1 MCLRHTAGKFNNGKR
16 AVELL
21 DSELEHLYKR
31 NNMDESKRT
40 IEVRSGGAFPTV
52 GLGTW
57 KIPDEV
63 LPTLIPDAVAMGY
76 RHFDCA
82 CDYGNEV
89 AVGKGI
95 GQALSGGQ
103 VNRDD
108 LWITSKL
115 WNTYHHPD
123 HVRAACERS
132 LLDLGIDELDLY
144 LIHFPVTLAYVP
156 FEARYPPGWFFD
168 PDAENP
174 AMKHVDVPYADTYG
188 AMEKLVDDGLVK
200 RIGVCNLATAMLR
213 DIRAYARIQ
222 PAVNQV
228 EMHPYLSQQRLLRY
242 CQEDD
247 ITVTAFSP
255 FGASSYVPLSMAE
268 AGESLFDDEVMKE
281 IAGTYRKTIGQIALR
296 WAVQRGTVAIPKTQ
310 TVEHLK
316 ENIEIYDFEL
326 TGADMAAIDGLNR
339 DRRFNDPAEFGEAA
353 FNTFYP
359 IFD

>member
-1 MCLRHTAGKFNNGKR
+1 MS
-16 AVELL
+16 
-21 DSELEHLYKR
+21 DSFETLATY
-31 NNMDESKRT
+31 D
-40 IEVRSGGAFPTV
+40 GGQFPTI

-63 LPTLIPDAVAMGY
+63 LPTLIPDAVEVGY
-76 RHFDCA
+76 RHLDCA
-82 CDYGNEV
+82 CDYGNEP
-89 AVGKGI
+89 AVGEGI
-95 GQALSGGQ
+95 AQAISSGKCT
-103 VNRDD
+103 RDD

-132 LLDLGIDELDLY
+132 LKDLGLDELDLY

-156 FEARYPPGWFFD
+156 FEERYPPGWFFD

-174 AMKHVDVPYADTYG
+174 SMKHVNVPYADTWG

-200 RIGVCNLATAMLR
+200 RIGVCNLGTAMLR
-213 DIRAYARIQ
+213 DIKSYARIQ

-228 EMHPYLSQQRLLRY
+228 EMHPYLSQQNLLRF
-242 CQEDD
+242 CQENE
-247 ITVTAFSP
+247 IAVTAFSP
-255 FGASSYVPLSMAE
+255 FGASSYVPLSMADE
-268 AGESLFDDEVMKE
+268 NESLFDDPDMAA
-281 IAGTYRKTIGQIALR
+281 IAGSKGKTIGQIALR

-310 TVEHLK
+310 TLGHLK
-316 ENIEIYDFEL
+316 ENIEIYDFSLSEDEML
-326 TGADMAAIDGLNR
+326 RIDQMNR